1 MTGTKR
7 IENIISKDDYINK
20 DLIFILTY
28 KYKVDSNNLDQFKLL
43 CEVFN
48 WLKKNVD
55 LKIID
60 NKIIVGDTE
69 LEIINY
75 DEGDIF
81 QFAKLVK

>member
-81 QFAKLVK
+81 QFAKFI